1 MVEEI
6 EKAIIWRVSCGAVMM
21 ILFLKRMMTQ
31 VKLKTPQLKVK
42 LVVKYTSKHE
52 QNWFFKVWVIIVC
65 KDLSIVY
72 YASPPRYN
80 RNFLIISED
89 QN

>member
-1 MVEEI
+1 
-6 EKAIIWRVSCGAVMM
+6 MM

-52 QNWFFKVWVIIVC
+52 QN
-65 KDLSIVY
+65 
-72 YASPPRYN
+72 
-80 RNFLIISED
+80 
-89 QN
+89 